1 MKQQDYEFIEEYYPV
16 CQNPDND
23 LAGFGINISL
33 ITKKT
38 KCSYTF
44 QENKIQLARKERRNL
59 DQIIHHWQ
67 KEVDKNLHS
76 DLRQLSIQ
84 LKELEKI
91 LTAAYPV
98 SSEIILYTIELE
110 GTYYSYFDE
119 EISDTY
125 WPTISKSFH

>member
-1 MKQQDYEFIEEYYPV
+1 MKQQDYEFIEEDYPV
-16 CQNPDND
+16 CQNPNNN

-33 ITKKT
+33 IAKKT
-38 KCSYTF
+38 KCSYTL
-44 QENKIQLARKERRNL
+44 QENKIQLARKERRKL
-59 DQIIHHWQ
+59 DQIMHHWQ

-76 DLRQLSIQ
+76 DLCQLYIQ

-125 WPTISKSFH
+125 WPTISNFFL